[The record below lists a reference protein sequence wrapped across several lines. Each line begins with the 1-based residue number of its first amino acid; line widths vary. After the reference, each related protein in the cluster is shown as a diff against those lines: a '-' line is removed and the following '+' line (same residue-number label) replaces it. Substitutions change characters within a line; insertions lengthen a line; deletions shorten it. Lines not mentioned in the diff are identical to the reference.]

1 MKIITDNKKF
11 SLLVAFLVVVVF
23 VVSFSN
29 SPGVAQAPDS
39 NLATVDAVNG
49 QVVSEG
55 AIFAPLVVNFRPSF
69 KEGTKKVYP
78 SYNIAVKDI
87 ENRNNIVEFRVNI
100 ETKVSIPPDYAV
112 VDFDWSNRNSAVA
125 TVTIKDPQIVAGLR
139 YPTYISAINDVSNV
153 LSEPLIKIINVVEI
167 APVVPTVEP
176 IATNVAG
183 EQDTQNFWNR
193 LTNSARLRWQLA
205 LRTISSL
212 FDNVA
217 NWFRGF
223 TSR

>member
-1 MKIITDNKKF
+1 
-11 SLLVAFLVVVVF
+11 
-23 VVSFSN
+23 
-29 SPGVAQAPDS
+29 
-39 NLATVDAVNG
+39 
-49 QVVSEG
+49 
-55 AIFAPLVVNFRPSF
+55 
-69 KEGTKKVYP
+69 
-78 SYNIAVKDI
+78 
-87 ENRNNIVEFRVNI
+87 
-100 ETKVSIPPDYAV
+100 
-112 VDFDWSNRNSAVA
+112 
-125 TVTIKDPQIVAGLR
+125 VTIKDPQIVAGLR

-217 NWFRGF
+217 NWFRGS
-223 TSR
+223 TSRKVNSGFDK